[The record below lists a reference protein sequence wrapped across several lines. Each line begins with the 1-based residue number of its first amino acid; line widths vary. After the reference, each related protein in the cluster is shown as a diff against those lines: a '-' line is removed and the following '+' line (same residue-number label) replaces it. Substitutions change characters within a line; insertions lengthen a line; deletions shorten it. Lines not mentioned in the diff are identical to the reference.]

1 MSCDPQPQND
11 ELLAELSDR
20 EQENISA
27 GWFFS
32 GMNQPGFFFF
42 SSQETEI
49 ETGSESQVDI
59 APQGFSSKSK
69 TSYSLSQR
77 SVSFG
82 GFIPFGGGSWGG
94 RMQFFKLALLA
105 AFGRSSYWD

>member
-1 MSCDPQPQND
+1 MSREPQSQND

-20 EQENISA
+20 EQETIAA
-27 GWFFS
+27 GYSSW
-32 GMNQPGFFFF
+32 GGRMPGFFFF

-49 ETGSESQVDI
+49 ETGSESQINI
-59 APQGFSSKSK
+59 APQGFSSTSK

-94 RMQFFKLALLA
+94 TMQFFKLALLA